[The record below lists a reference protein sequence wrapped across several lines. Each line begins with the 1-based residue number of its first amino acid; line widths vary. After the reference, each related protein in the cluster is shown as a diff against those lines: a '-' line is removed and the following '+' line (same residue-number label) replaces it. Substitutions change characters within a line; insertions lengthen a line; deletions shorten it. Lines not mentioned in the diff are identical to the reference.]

1 MNTINWITL
10 IISITALVLAVIN
23 LISSVRKK

>member
-10 IISITALVLAVIN
+10 IISITALVLAVIS